1 VEIKKLNATEAAEIQ
16 CDGQLHAYKDGTK
29 MEGKFYRRYVFEG
42 KVFISNDDSFY
53 QELQA
58 GGIHSLK
65 LEPNDEGKLALA
77 GYLTF
82 KKMIGVRSNELR
94 IEALTVENFKP
105 QMVAQPTDYA
115 GLE

>member
-1 VEIKKLNATEAAEIQ
+1 MEIKKLNATEAAEIQ
-16 CDGQLHAYKDGTK
+16 CDGQLFAYKEDTK
-29 MEGKFYRRYVFEG
+29 MAGKFYRRYVFEG
-42 KVFISNDDSFY
+42 KVFISNDDTFY
-53 QELQA
+53 DELQA